1 MHRIGRGRSDAS
13 ASYRVSGGICQ
24 LTALQRLSA
33 WRVVYAGWRESCM
46 LQGKLP
52 PTVDLSHD
60 RESRQVEALSRFP
73 ERNNC

>member
-1 MHRIGRGRSDAS
+1 MER
-13 ASYRVSGGICQ
+13 RVGA
-24 LTALQRLSA
+24 LPVEALQRLPA

-73 ERNNC
+73 ERNNS